1 MINIRYLSEI
11 TKCWHKLSMKLL
23 QHGIF
28 NVGSGG
34 SNERSSLELEG
45 RNKIKSSS
53 NDEEIH
59 RQEKR

>member
-1 MINIRYLSEI
+1 
-11 TKCWHKLSMKLL
+11 MKLL